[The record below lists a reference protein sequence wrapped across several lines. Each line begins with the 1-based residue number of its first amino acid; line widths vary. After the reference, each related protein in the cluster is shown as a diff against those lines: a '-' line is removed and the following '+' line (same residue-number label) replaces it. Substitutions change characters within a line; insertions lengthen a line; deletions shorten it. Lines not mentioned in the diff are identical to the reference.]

1 MIHPEI
7 REIPSVL
14 TWGSALQYGRTP
26 LFIAAQAGKEAVAQV
41 LLQAGADKAAKE
53 LVRAKG

>member
-1 MIHPEI
+1 
-7 REIPSVL
+7 VL

>member
-1 MIHPEI
+1 LIHPEI

-41 LLQAGADKAAKE
+41 LLEAGADTEAPGS
-53 LVRAKG
+53 VRARG